1 MSECVVRMEMPR
13 GCWCCPNGHPDW
25 IYNDDG
31 SAQMVCFCNICDT
44 EEDNR
49 WISET
54 KIVRPSWCPIICQ
67 LPEGHG
73 RLVEEKSVRWAID
86 DIVLEIANR
95 TGRVGMTKDETMEY
109 INNLCTIVP
118 AEAERSET

>member
-1 MSECVVRMEMPR
+1 MEQEGRSMSECVVRMEMPKHCGECELQIWDIWPGSFKCAKTR
-13 GCWCCPNGHPDW
+13 LDIMSHIRNRTKPND
-25 IYNDDG
+25 
-31 SAQMVCFCNICDT
+31 
-44 EEDNR
+44 
-49 WISET
+49 
-54 KIVRPSWCPIICQ
+54 CPIICQ

-73 RLVEEKSVRWAID
+73 RLVSEKSVRWAID

-118 AEAERSET
+118 AERSET

>member
-1 MSECVVRMEMPR
+1 MSECVVRMEMPQNCGECR
-13 GCWCCPNGHPDW
+13 FRSDGWCYGIREFDPQPWPLD
-25 IYNDDG
+25 
-31 SAQMVCFCNICDT
+31 F
-44 EEDNR
+44 E
-49 WISET
+49 
-54 KIVRPSWCPIICQ
+54 KRPSWCPIICQ

-73 RLVEEKSVRWAID
+73 RLVSEKSVRWAID

-118 AEAERSET
+118 AERSET

>member
-1 MSECVVRMEMPR
+1 MK
-13 GCWCCPNGHPDW
+13 GC
-25 IYNDDG
+25 
-31 SAQMVCFCNICDT
+31 
-44 EEDNR
+44 R
-49 WISET
+49 
-54 KIVRPSWCPIICQ
+54 IVCQ

-73 RLVEEKSVRWAID
+73 RLVDEKSVRWAID

-118 AEAERSET
+118 AERSKT